1 MRSAL
6 KNLRLTT
13 IGLLSYTML
22 LFGCGQAM
30 LSDEH
35 LANRSKKE
43 FVKMKQKETISSNA
57 SHQAKIKEI
66 GERIAG
72 VAQVDLPGTSGNLW
86 FFKKVM
92 PMLLPCLAVRWELT
106 VD

>member
-1 MRSAL
+1 MRSVFR
-6 KNLRLTT
+6 NLRLTT
-13 IGLLSYTML
+13 IGLVSYTML

-57 SHQAKIKEI
+57 SHQASQTHWAHLFEKPQIPTPFQ
-66 GERIAG
+66 AG
-72 VAQVDLPGTSGNLW
+72 PPEQPPLFSPRS
-86 FFKKVM
+86 
-92 PMLLPCLAVRWELT
+92 P
-106 VD
+106 